1 MRYILTTMAAVFM
14 ATAITAQDGGT
25 TTAKVFWSGKEPTKE
40 TLYIPI
46 ADSEEGIPDYMAM
59 QKAVKYLAPSG
70 DKEEITIRDVDRI
83 EFEYRGEE
91 YVFIT
96 TSYDGKRL
104 IMHAQ
109 VDDKLR
115 VLEYYYTTRD
125 SQTYTYYT
133 VMSRVLSLEG
143 GDQGMNTKI
152 YMMGFK
158 GAMKEFFSDYPDM
171 VEKVKKKEFTYKN
184 ASEMVTYFNSKY
196 GKRARP

>member
-1 MRYILTTMAAVFM
+1 MTVALM
-14 ATAITAQDGGT
+14 ATAGTAQDGGT
-25 TTAKVFWSGKEPTKE
+25 TTAKVYWSGAEPTKE

-46 ADSEEGIPDYMAM
+46 SDSEEGIPDYMAM

-125 SQTYTYYT
+125 SQTNTYYT

-143 GDQGMNTKI
+143 GNQGMNTKI
-152 YMMGFK
+152 YMLGFK

-184 ASEMVTYFNSKY
+184 ASEMVAYFNSKY
-196 GKRARP
+196 GKRVRP